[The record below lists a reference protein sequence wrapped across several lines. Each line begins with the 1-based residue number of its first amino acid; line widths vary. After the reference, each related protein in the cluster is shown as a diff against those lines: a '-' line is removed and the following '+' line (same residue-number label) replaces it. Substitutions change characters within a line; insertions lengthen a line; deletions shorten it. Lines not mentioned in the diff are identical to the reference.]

1 MHERPEEDVDDEDIG
16 EDLQRVQKRVHEVTL
31 YGAVVLV
38 VVPAAGAVHLFP
50 FGKFAQRFAAEE
62 GVAGVARRQRHEK
75 QDAHKGHDGERLCP
89 PPARKQQDD
98 GLV

>member
-16 EDLQRVQKRVHEVTL
+16 EDLQRVQQRVHEVAL

-50 FGKFAQRFAAEE
+50 FGKFAQRFAAE
-62 GVAGVARRQRHEK
+62 
-75 QDAHKGHDGERLCP
+75 
-89 PPARKQQDD
+89 
-98 GLV
+98 